1 VKKGSKLDK
10 DRELLELAQR
20 YHRVVAER
28 DAGKFLLYVKYDPKC
43 LFLQQL
49 NLHFKILVIC

>member
-1 VKKGSKLDK
+1 VKKGSKLEK

-28 DAGKFLLYVKYDPKC
+28 DAGKFLFYVKMKNDPQC
-43 LFLQQL
+43 LFLFGRQM
-49 NLHFKILVIC
+49 LH

>member
-1 VKKGSKLDK
+1 VKKGSKLEK

-28 DAGKFLLYVKYDPKC
+28 DAGKSLFLLCEK
-43 LFLQQL
+43 
-49 NLHFKILVIC
+49 